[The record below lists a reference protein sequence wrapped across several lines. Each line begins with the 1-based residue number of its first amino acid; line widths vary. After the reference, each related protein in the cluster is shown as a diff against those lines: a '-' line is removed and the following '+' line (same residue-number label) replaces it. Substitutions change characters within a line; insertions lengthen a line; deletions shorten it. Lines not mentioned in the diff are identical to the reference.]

1 MLHVTTTRRLD
12 ELEPA
17 LCRAAQHHDMRVLAV
32 THLGRLLAPETRSA
46 KDMFVFTVC
55 HTAMYSGL
63 LAAEQRLA
71 TILPCRIAARMD
83 GETVVMETL
92 SPREFCRFLGR
103 DDLDALAAPL
113 ENLLQQVMEEVAH
126 PVAAAAGAAK
136 GDYTLGATEGQMN
149 VRGAL
154 PQRMDCRGTHVEDLA
169 GTGHHDAPG
178 G

>member
-17 LCRAAQHHDMRVLAV
+17 LCRAAQHRDMRVLAV

-46 KDMFVFTVC
+46 RDMFVFTVC
-55 HTAMYSGL
+55 HTGMYAAL

-71 TILPCRIAARMD
+71 TILPCRIAARME
-83 GETVVMETL
+83 GESVIMETL

-113 ENLLQQVMEEVAH
+113 ENLLKEVMEEVAQ
-126 PVAAAAGAAK
+126 PVPAGAAAAK

-149 VRGAL
+149 VRGTL
-154 PQRMDCRGTHVEDLA
+154 PTRMDCHGTHVEDLA
-169 GTGHHDAPG
+169 GTGKMDSPG